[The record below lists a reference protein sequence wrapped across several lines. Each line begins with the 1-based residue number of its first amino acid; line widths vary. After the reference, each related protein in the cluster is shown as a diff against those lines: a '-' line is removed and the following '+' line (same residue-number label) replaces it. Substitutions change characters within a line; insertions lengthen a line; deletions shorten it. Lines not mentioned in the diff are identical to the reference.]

1 MNDFSPK
8 RKPLPLKDNRKGFA
22 LVLALALMSLVF
34 LLVISLVSLV
44 GTDLSLAELRKQ
56 RVLSQANA
64 KMGMMVAI
72 GELQKHLGP
81 DTRISGTADLLDE
94 RIESTDQ
101 FLQTKYDP
109 SITPTEGIDL
119 NENGEIDKLPFG
131 QRYWTGVWKHK
142 AANSN
147 DKDNPGISPSP
158 MNFEPGNSAS
168 KFTSYDSGFDSHPA
182 VEVAWLVSGN
192 EGYQKKLGIFSS
204 SGPFGDSLSEFL
216 DVPDGIFVDD
226 RSSPYGTEPNAWL
239 DFEKVVKTDKLLGLG
254 KNLTERSYHHPLIT
268 LPDPDLTGTT
278 DSNET
283 VWILKNPL
291 LKHTYDKG
299 IRDGSVKPEDWRN
312 HLIAEPVKVRKTSF
326 ALSEKEDK
334 PAVYAYWVADEGV
347 KAKLNLL
354 SSNTQKQVA
363 ESPNITTGFDLGFA
377 HPEKNQTQVID
388 ASSFAVFDQSAITSD
403 DTKNVRND
411 KISANFHSLTADS
424 FGVLSDSRSGGLRRD
439 LSALFGMPDQQFD
452 EYGFGGWFYKE
463 RVHYLKEFEPN
474 LKVVGASQRPHVERP
489 GGVASYQGEPIPN
502 PNSKAKANQWLD
514 RAGAPYINDYGVLA
528 AGPKWSV
535 LRDFH
540 NLYENVDNDSLTVR
554 EPTGGEPSNAYPDKF
569 PRSTGD
575 NLVVFDKRPYGAI
588 SNARGGAAEIRKQY
602 NYLRGIQNRPEP
614 SNHPISPVL
623 LEIKYGQAPFF
634 ENGKLGLAVLP
645 SVAFWNP
652 YDVTLTMEQDII
664 VEVPIQNEIQA
675 YNTKDW
681 DIFKKWWNHELKK
694 DSSTSFNGFSSSSS
708 SLPSSSEFN
717 FDQPDEALL
726 ASIWPPTFIDL
737 NGNGRW
743 DPGESGKRPPKFPP
757 VKPGRP
763 GGGGGGG
770 GPRPPWRRPIYTGDR
785 EDFWRKQFK
794 DVRHQERGMM
804 SNPDHRTFFRF
815 RNESNFTPL
824 FGHTSSI
831 RSNGRIPVFHIFR
844 QSRIELQPGR
854 SQFVRATGAVP
865 LRLRISGLKLA
876 PGEKAHFTVGSGA
889 TYDWNLISQVRNDPS
904 GRSKSLLDIPLVK
917 GPEIPVIA
925 KFFTDYTQPGSDP
938 ITVRHWLSHIKG
950 ISRAELENIDDK
962 GNILPGL
969 GGTPSPRGITLYL
982 ASGSSEFPIKKF
994 SKSFQIGLGAG
1005 LLDYANANSDLGL
1018 SRFMNLSGN
1027 KAPMNGFRL
1036 RWKLPGNSNKI
1047 VFHEFNP
1054 RSLVES
1060 FQTGSGHNWSM
1071 ETFFSTNFKGGGGNK
1086 ACNTWTSFYGGQMDD
1101 GTTYQGRERPPYRW
1115 NVHNPTSEPFADF
1128 DDFNITKH
1136 FTSSSTTGGS
1146 FVSGACFPLVDG
1158 SGEYCIGHFHEDQ
1171 NLDMEPQVAFDS
1183 AIMFGVP
1190 RSPLL
1195 SLVQFRHA
1203 NLNPYSQGP
1212 AYIVGNSYATTQV
1225 ARYKTWGR
1233 VRRIDF
1239 QPDMNIPFLI
1249 NKFSFEYLDQFTG
1262 NYFPVR
1268 LFPWDLANLD
1278 TGAGTVRDVENEF
1291 NHQNV
1296 TLDQSYYANQALF
1309 DGYFLSGDDRNSPS
1323 PSSATQSA
1331 NPRLI
1336 PYQNPDGYGIAQLEE
1351 DHRHQT
1357 NASNLLLNGAFNVN
1371 STSVEAWLSQLSSL
1385 KEYGENK
1392 VPFPRV
1398 IGESSSPEDVWSGY
1412 ASLTDDQLED
1422 LARYLVE
1429 EVKLRGPFLSLS
1441 DFVNRRVAR
1450 TSFASG
1456 NESLVWLPRD
1466 QWPRET
1472 RDTVLGLRGPV
1483 QAAIAKAGV
1492 NGAGFSTSKED
1503 MALPRVPEKRY
1514 IGPARAK
1521 TTQEFYYVGFKSN
1534 GTTSAD
1540 SKFGTHAISLQ
1551 RTLQSAIPKP
1561 SVANPDRNRAG
1572 HWFSFKQGWG
1582 AGVTQKNDLF
1592 PDPNINVRATRYHI
1606 DTNNAF
1612 RKDDTVANVGDWIPT
1627 PPILIPAVLQDPPNP
1642 YRQWTDQQGM
1652 QVSRERMNLKMDV
1665 YKNAFNFGEAPD
1677 SLLAVENVATGAN
1690 IPGWLTQADVL
1701 SPLAPSLAARSDTF
1715 TIRVMGE
1722 SPAGES
1728 NQMASRS
1735 WIEVTVQRLPDYVKS
1750 KLDPAHHRPHEPFED
1765 RNFDGIWNDRS
1776 EYWLDLNRNS
1786 TESDSSGKIQPITNG
1801 IEAGPDLPGVGDTGA
1816 RDRYAV
1822 GLPTD
1827 RKLNQDP
1834 HEEDLSNSDKDI
1846 SRKGINQR
1854 FGRKFKIIKFRWLR
1868 ENEV

>member
-1 MNDFSPK
+1 MNDLS
-8 RKPLPLKDNRKGFA
+8 RNANPLPRKNKSKGFA

-64 KMGMMVAI
+64 KMGMMVAL

-81 DTRISGTADLLDE
+81 DTRVSGTADLLDE
-94 RIESTDQ
+94 RVEQTSQ
-101 FLQTKYDP
+101 FLQNKYDP
-109 SITPTEGIDL
+109 NVTPSEGIDL
-119 NENGEIDKLPFG
+119 NENGAIDKLPFG

-142 AANSN
+142 AANNN
-147 DKDNPGISPSP
+147 DSDNPGVSP
-158 MNFEPGNSAS
+158 MPGNFEPGNSAS
-168 KFTSYDSGFDSHPA
+168 KYTTYDSGFDSHPA

-204 SGPFGDSLSEFL
+204 SGPFGNSLSDFL
-216 DVPDGIFVDD
+216 DVPDGILADD
-226 RSSPYGTEPNAWL
+226 RLPPYGSETNAWL
-239 DFEKVVKTDKLLGLG
+239 DFEKVVKTDKFFGLT
-254 KNLTERSYHHPLIT
+254 KPLTERSYHHPLID
-268 LPDPDLTGTT
+268 LPDPDLPSAP

-291 LKHTYDKG
+291 LKHTFDKG
-299 IRDGSVKPEDWRN
+299 VRDGSVDPEDWREY
-312 HLIAEPVKVRKTSF
+312 LVAEPVKVRKTSF
-326 ALSEKEDK
+326 ALSEREGKS
-334 PAVYAYWVADEGV
+334 AVYAYWVGDEGV

-354 SSNTQKQVA
+354 ASGYQNQVA
-363 ESPNITTGFDLGFA
+363 ESPNVDSGFDLRFSHA
-377 HPEKNQTQVID
+377 ERNQTQVID
-388 ASSFAVFDQSAITSD
+388 STSFAVFDQSAIDSD
-403 DTKNVRND
+403 SAKDVRKD
-411 KISANFHSLTADS
+411 KVSANYHALTADS
-424 FGVLSDSRSGGLRRD
+424 YGVISDSRSGGLKRD
-439 LSALFGMPDQQFD
+439 LSALFALPDQQFD
-452 EYGFGGWFYKE
+452 DYGFGGWFYKE

-474 LKVVGASQRPHVERP
+474 LQVVGARQRPHVERP
-489 GGVASYQGEPIPN
+489 GGVASYAGEPIPN

-540 NLYENVDNDSLTVR
+540 NLYEKVENEELVITES
-554 EPTGGEPSNAYPDKF
+554 TGGGSAFPDKF

-575 NLVVFDKRPYGAI
+575 NLVVFDSRPHGAI
-588 SNARGGAAEIRKQY
+588 SKSRGGAAEIRKQY

-614 SNHPISPVL
+614 SNHPVSPVL
-623 LEIKYGQAPFF
+623 VEIKYGQAPFF
-634 ENGKLGLAVLP
+634 ESGKLGLAVLP

-681 DIFKKWWNHELKK
+681 DIFKKWWNHELKRNTSTVSN
-694 DSSTSFNGFSSSSS
+694 DFSTSSTS
-708 SLPSSSEFN
+708 LPSHSEFN
-717 FDQPDEALL
+717 FDPDKHDLF
-726 ASIWPPTFIDL
+726 ASIWPNTFIDL

-743 DPGESGKRPPKFPP
+743 DPGETGRRPPRLPP

-763 GGGGGGG
+763 PGGGGGGG
-770 GPRPPWRRPIYTGDR
+770 ASRPWRRPIYSGDR
-785 EDFWRKQFK
+785 EDFWQKQFK
-794 DVRHQERGMM
+794 NVRHQERGMM
-804 SNPDHRTFFRF
+804 SNPDHRTFFGF
-815 RNESNFTPL
+815 RNQSDFTAL
-824 FGHTSSI
+824 FSHPSSI

-844 QSRIELQPGR
+844 QSRVELQQGR

-865 LRLRISGLKLA
+865 LRLRISSLKLA
-876 PGEKAHFTVGSGA
+876 PGEKAHFVVDSGA
-889 TYDWNLISQVRNDPS
+889 TYDWALINQVRNDPS
-904 GRSKSLLDIPLVK
+904 GRLKSMLDIPLVK
-917 GPEIPVIA
+917 GQEIPVVA

-938 ITVRHWLSHIKG
+938 VTVRHYLSHVKG
-950 ISRAELENIDDK
+950 ISRAELENIDDS
-962 GNILPGL
+962 GNILPGP
-969 GGTPSPRGITLYL
+969 GGTPSPRGITIYL
-982 ASGSSEFPIKKF
+982 ASGSNEHVIKKF
-994 SKSFQIGLGAG
+994 SKSFNIGVGSG
-1005 LLDYANANSDLGL
+1005 TCDYANADADLSL
-1018 SRFMNLSGN
+1018 NRFMNLSGN

-1036 RWKLPGNSNKI
+1036 RWKLPGDSDKI

-1060 FQTGSGHNWSM
+1060 FQTGSGHNWSV
-1071 ETFFSTNFKGGGGNK
+1071 EKFDSILHKGGGGGRK
-1086 ACNTWTSFYGGQMDD
+1086 CNTWTSFYGGQMPD
-1101 GTTYQGRERPPYRW
+1101 GTTYPGRERPPYRW
-1115 NVHNPTSEPFADF
+1115 RLNNPTSEPFADF
-1128 DDFNITKH
+1128 DDFNTTKH
-1136 FTSSSTTGGS
+1136 FMETTTTGRS
-1146 FVSGACFPLVDG
+1146 FVSGASFPLVDN
-1158 SGEYCIGHFHEDQ
+1158 SGEYCIGYFHEDQ
-1171 NLDMEPQVAFDS
+1171 NLDMESQAAFDS
-1183 AIMFGVP
+1183 AILFGVP

-1212 AYIVGNSYATTQV
+1212 AYVVGNSYATTQV

-1239 QPDMNIPFLI
+1239 QPDMDIPYLV

-1309 DGYFLSGDDRNSPS
+1309 DGYFLSGDNRRNPTLSSPV
-1323 PSSATQSA
+1323 QSA
-1331 NPRLI
+1331 NPRLV
-1336 PYQNPDGYGIAQLEE
+1336 PYLNADGVSHSPSDE

-1357 NASNLLLNGAFNVN
+1357 NAANLLINGAFNVN
-1371 STSVEAWLSQLSSL
+1371 STSVEAWVSQLSSL
-1385 KEYGENK
+1385 REYGESQT
-1392 VPFPRV
+1392 PFPRV
-1398 IGESSSPEDVWSGY
+1398 MSESSTPDDVWAGY
-1412 ASLTDDQLED
+1412 ASLTDDQLEE
-1422 LARYLVE
+1422 LAKYLVE

-1466 QWPRET
+1466 RWPRET

-1483 QAAIAKAGV
+1483 QAAIAKAGI
-1492 NGAGFSTSKED
+1492 NADGFSTSKD
-1503 MALPRVPEKRY
+1503 DLALPRVPAKRWT
-1514 IGPARAK
+1514 GPSRAK
-1521 TTQEFYYVGFKSN
+1521 KTQDFHFVGFQNN
-1534 GTTSAD
+1534 GTSSAD

-1551 RTLQSAIPKP
+1551 GLLRPAEPKP
-1561 SVANPDRNRAG
+1561 NVRNPDPNNRG
-1572 HWFSFKQGWG
+1572 HWYTFRQGWG

-1592 PDPNINVRATRYHI
+1592 PDPSIRVRATQYHV
-1606 DTNNAF
+1606 DTNNAY
-1612 RKDDTVANVGDWIPT
+1612 RADDTPANVGDWIPN
-1627 PPILIPAVLQDPPNP
+1627 PPVLIPAVQNDPPDP
-1642 YRQWTDQQGM
+1642 YRQWNDQLGM
-1652 QVSRERMNLKMDV
+1652 QISRERMPMKMDI
-1665 YKNAFNFGEAPD
+1665 YRNAFNFGEAPD
-1677 SLLAVENVATGAN
+1677 SLLAVENVATAAN

-1728 NQMASRS
+1728 NQMSSRS

-1786 TESDSSGKIQPITNG
+1786 TESDSSGKIRPITNG
-1801 IEAGPDLPGVGDTGA
+1801 IEAGPDLPGVGQTGA
-1816 RDRYAV
+1816 RNRYAL

-1834 HEEDLSNSDKDI
+1834 HEEVMSNSDKDI

>member
-1 MNDFSPK
+1 M
-8 RKPLPLKDNRKGFA
+8 
-22 LVLALALMSLVF
+22 VLALALMSLVF

-64 KMGMMVAI
+64 KMGMMVAL

-94 RIESTDQ
+94 RIEPTAQ
-101 FLQTKYDP
+101 FLQNKYDP
-109 SITPTEGIDL
+109 NTTPSSGIDL

-147 DKDNPGISPSP
+147 DKDNPGVSPSP

-204 SGPFGDSLSEFL
+204 SGPFGDNLSEFL
-216 DVPDGIFVDD
+216 DIPDGIFIDD
-226 RSSPYGTEPNAWL
+226 RPSPFGSEENAWL
-239 DFEKVVKTDKLLGLG
+239 DFEKVVKTDKLLGQAKQLS
-254 KNLTERSYHHPLIT
+254 ERSYHHPLVG
-268 LPDPDLTGTT
+268 LPDPDLPSSP
-278 DSNET
+278 DANET

-291 LKHTYDKG
+291 LKHSFDKG
-299 IRDGSVKPEDWRN
+299 VRDGTVNPDDWRD

-326 ALSEKEDK
+326 VLSESEDK
-334 PAVYAYWVADEGV
+334 SAVYAYWVGDEGV
-347 KAKLNLL
+347 KTKLNLL
-354 SSNTQKQVA
+354 TSSEQKQVA
-363 ESPNITTGFDLGFA
+363 EAPSVSSGFDLTFS
-377 HPEKNQTQVID
+377 HSERNQTQVMD
-388 ASSFAVFDQSAITSD
+388 ASSFAAFDQSAIDSESAND
-403 DTKNVRND
+403 IRND

-424 FGVLSDSRSGGLRRD
+424 FGVLSDSRSGGLKRD
-439 LSALFGMPDQQFD
+439 LSSLFAMSDQQFD
-452 EYGFGGWFYKE
+452 DYGFGGWFYKE

-474 LKVVGASQRPHVERP
+474 LKVVGARQQPHVEKP
-489 GGVASYQGEPIPN
+489 GGVASYAGEPIPN

-540 NLYENVDNDSLTVR
+540 NLYEKVESDTLTIS
-554 EPTGGEPSNAYPDKF
+554 ESTGNGPEVAYPDKF

-575 NLVVFDKRPYGAI
+575 NLVVFDKRPNGAI
-588 SNARGGAAEIRKQY
+588 NQARGGAAEIRKQY

-623 LEIKYGQAPFF
+623 VEIKYGQAPFF

-652 YDVTLTMEQDII
+652 YDVTLSMEQDII

-681 DIFKKWWNHELKK
+681 DIFKKWWNHELK
-694 DSSTSFNGFSSSSS
+694 DDTSTVSNGFSSSSTS
-708 SLPSSSEFN
+708 VPSKSEFDLN
-717 FDQPDEALL
+717 PADDSLF
-726 ASIWPPTFIDL
+726 ASIWPNTFIDL

-743 DPGESGKRPPKFPP
+743 DRGEPGKRPPRLPP

-763 GGGGGGG
+763 PGGGGGGG
-770 GPRPPWRRPIYTGDR
+770 SAPRPWRRPIYSGDR
-785 EDFWRKQFK
+785 EDFWKKNFK
-794 DVRHQERGMM
+794 LVRHQERGKM
-804 SNPDHRTFFRF
+804 SNSDHRTFYRF
-815 RNESNFTPL
+815 RNESDFTPL
-824 FGHTSSI
+824 FSHPSSI

-844 QSRIELQPGR
+844 QSRVELRPGS

-865 LRLRISGLKLA
+865 LRLRISDLVLE

-889 TYDWNLISQVRNDPS
+889 TYDWALINRVRNDPS
-904 GRSKSLLDIPLVK
+904 GQTKSLLDIPLVK

-925 KFFTDYTQPGSDP
+925 KFFTDYTQSGSDP
-938 ITVRHWLSHIKG
+938 VTVRHWLSHIKG
-950 ISRAELENIDDK
+950 ISRAELENIDDQ

-982 ASGSSEFPIKKF
+982 ASGSTEFPIKKF
-994 SKSFQIGLGAG
+994 SKSFQIGIGTNTC
-1005 LLDYANANSDLGL
+1005 DYANADADLSL
-1018 SRFMNLSGN
+1018 NRFRNLSGN
-1027 KAPMNGFRL
+1027 RAPMNGFRL
-1036 RWKLPGNSNKI
+1036 RWKLPGDSNKI

-1060 FQTGSGHNWSM
+1060 FQTGSGHNWST
-1071 ETFFSTNFKGGGGNK
+1071 EKFDSTHFKGSGDNQK
-1086 ACNTWTSFYGGQMDD
+1086 KNCNTWTSFYGGQMDD
-1101 GTTYQGRERPPYRW
+1101 GTTYSGRERPPYRW
-1115 NVHNPTSEPFADF
+1115 NENNPTSEPFADF
-1128 DDFNITKH
+1128 DDFNTTKH
-1136 FTSSSTTGGS
+1136 FMASSTTGGS
-1146 FVSGACFPLVDG
+1146 FVSGAVFPLVDD

-1171 NLDMEPQVAFDS
+1171 NMDMEGQVAFDA

-1195 SLVQFRHA
+1195 SLMQFRHA

-1212 AYIVGNSYATTQV
+1212 AYVIGNSYATTQV

-1239 QPDMNIPFLI
+1239 QPNMDIPYLI

-1262 NYFPVR
+1262 NYFPIR

-1278 TGAGTVRDVENEF
+1278 MGAGTVRDVENEF

-1309 DGYFLSGDDRNSPS
+1309 DGYFLSGDDRTNPTLYSPIQ
-1323 PSSATQSA
+1323 PA

-1336 PYQNPDGYGIAQLEE
+1336 PYRSPNHDNTSSSNE

-1357 NASNLLLNGAFNVN
+1357 NASNLLVNGAFNVN
-1371 STSVEAWLSQLSSL
+1371 STSVEAWVSQLSSL
-1385 KEYGENK
+1385 KEYGKNK
-1392 VPFPRV
+1392 TPFPRV
-1398 IGESSSPEDVWSGY
+1398 MGESSSPDDVWAGY

-1466 QWPRET
+1466 RWPRET

-1483 QAAIAKAGV
+1483 QAAIAKAGI
-1492 NGAGFSTSKED
+1492 NSDGFSTPQKD
-1503 MALPRVPEKRY
+1503 LALPRVPLKRWN
-1514 IGPARAK
+1514 GPPRAK
-1521 TTQEFYYVGFKSN
+1521 TTQEFTYVGFKNN
-1534 GTTSAD
+1534 GTSSGD

-1551 RTLQSAIPKP
+1551 GTLRPAAPKP
-1561 SVANPDRNRAG
+1561 NVRNPNPNQRG
-1572 HWFSFKQGWG
+1572 HWFTFNQGWG
-1582 AGVTQKNDLF
+1582 AGVTRENNRF
-1592 PDPNINVRATRYHI
+1592 PDPKIKVRATRYHV
-1606 DTNNAF
+1606 DTNNAY
-1612 RKDDTVANVGDWIPT
+1612 REDDSIANVGDWIPN
-1627 PPILIPAVLQDPPNP
+1627 PPLLIPAVQKNPPDP
-1642 YRQWTDQQGM
+1642 YRQWNDQEGM
-1652 QVSRERMNLKMDV
+1652 LVERHTIDMKMDI

-1690 IPGWLTQADVL
+1690 IPGWLTQADLL
-1701 SPLAPSLAARSDTF
+1701 SPLAPALAARSDTF

-1750 KLDPAHHRPHEPFED
+1750 KLDPSHHRPHEPFED
-1765 RNFDGIWNDRS
+1765 RNFDGIWNGRE

-1786 TESDSSGKIQPITNG
+1786 TETDSSGKIQPITNG
-1801 IEAGPDLPGVGDTGA
+1801 IESGPDLPGIGDTGA
-1816 RDRYAV
+1816 RNRYAV

-1834 HEEDLSNSDKDI
+1834 HEEVLSNSDKDI

>member
-1 MNDFSPK
+1 MNDLAHN
-8 RKPLPLKDNRKGFA
+8 RKPLPQKNKSKGFA

-34 LLVISLVSLV
+34 LLVISLVTLV

-64 KMGMMVAI
+64 KMGMMVAL

-81 DTRISGTADLLDE
+81 DTRISGTADMLDE
-94 RIESTDQ
+94 RIEQTSQ

-109 SITPTEGIDL
+109 NVTPSDGIDL

-142 AANSN
+142 AANDN
-147 DKDNPGISPSP
+147 NKDNPGISPTP
-158 MNFEPGNSAS
+158 GNFEPGNSAS
-168 KFTSYDSGFDSHPA
+168 KFTTYDSGFDSHPA

-204 SGPFGDSLSEFL
+204 SGPFGNQLSEFL
-216 DVPDGIFVDD
+216 DIPDGIFVDD
-226 RSSPYGTEPNAWL
+226 RPSPYGTETNAWL
-239 DFEKVVKTDKLLGLG
+239 DFENVVRTDKLFGQA
-254 KNLTERSYHHPLIT
+254 KQLTERSYHHPMID
-268 LPDPDLTGTT
+268 LPDPDLPSAP

-299 IRDGSVKPEDWRN
+299 VRDGSVNPDDWRD

-326 ALSEKEDK
+326 ALSEREDK
-334 PAVYAYWVADEGV
+334 SAVYAYWVGDDGV

-354 SSNTQKQVA
+354 SAGDQKQIA
-363 ESPNITTGFDLGFA
+363 ESPNVESGVDLTFT
-377 HPEKNQTQVID
+377 HPERNQTHVID
-388 ASSFAVFDQSAITSD
+388 STSFAVFDQSAIDSD
-403 DTKNVRND
+403 SAKDIRND
-411 KISANFHSLTADS
+411 KISVNYHALTADS
-424 FGVLSDSRSGGLRRD
+424 YGVLSDSRSGGLKRD
-439 LSALFGMPDQQFD
+439 LSALFAMSDQQFD
-452 EYGFGGWFYKE
+452 DYGFGGWFYKE

-474 LKVVGASQRPHVERP
+474 LKVVGATQRPHVEKP
-489 GGVASYQGEPIPN
+489 GGVADYAGQPIPN

-540 NLYENVDNDSLTVR
+540 NLYEEVEDDTLTVT
-554 EPTGGEPSNAYPDKF
+554 ESTSGEPNAAYPDKF

-575 NLVVFDKRPYGAI
+575 NLVVFDSRPHGAI
-588 SNARGGAAEIRKQY
+588 SKARGGAAEIRKQY

-645 SVAFWNP
+645 SVALWNP
-652 YDVTLTMEQDII
+652 YDVTLTMDQDII

-681 DIFKKWWNHELKK
+681 DIFKKWWNHELKRNTSSVSNGFST
-694 DSSTSFNGFSSSSS
+694 SSTS
-708 SLPSSSEFN
+708 LPSNSEFN
-717 FDQPDEALL
+717 FDPDDDALF
-726 ASIWPPTFIDL
+726 ASIWPNTFIDL

-743 DPGESGKRPPKFPP
+743 DPGETGRRPPRLPP
-757 VKPGRP
+757 VKPGKP

-770 GPRPPWRRPIYTGDR
+770 GSRRWRRPIYSGDR
-785 EDFWRKQFK
+785 HDFWDKQFK
-794 DVRHQERGMM
+794 HVSHQERNKI
-804 SNPDHRTFFRF
+804 SNAANRNFFRF
-815 RNESNFTPL
+815 RNESDFTPL
-824 FGHTSSI
+824 FSHPSSI
-831 RSNGRIPVFHIFR
+831 RSNGKIPVFHIFR
-844 QSRIELQPGR
+844 QSRVELQSGR
-854 SQFVRATGAVP
+854 STFVRATGAVP
-865 LRLRISGLKLA
+865 LRLRISSLKLD
-876 PGEKAHFTVGSGA
+876 PGEKAHFVVESGA
-889 TYDWNLISQVRNDPS
+889 TYDWSLIKQVRNDPS

-938 ITVRHWLSHIKG
+938 VTVRHWLSHIKG
-950 ISRAELENIDDK
+950 ITRAELENIDET

-969 GGTPSPRGITLYL
+969 GGTPSPRGITIYL
-982 ASGSSEFPIKKF
+982 ASGSNEFAIKKF
-994 SKSFQIGLGAG
+994 SKSFNIGIGG
-1005 LLDYANANSDLGL
+1005 GINDYANANSDLSL
-1018 SRFMNLSGN
+1018 NRFKNLSGN

-1036 RWKLPGNSNKI
+1036 RWNLPGDSDKI

-1060 FQTGSGHNWSM
+1060 FQTGSGHNWSV
-1071 ETFFSTNFKGGGGNK
+1071 EKFDSNHYKGHGGNK
-1086 ACNTWTSFYGGQMDD
+1086 ACNTWTKFYVGK
-1101 GTTYQGRERPPYRW
+1101 ERPPYRW
-1115 NVHNPTSEPFADF
+1115 NEHNPTSEPFADF
-1128 DDFNITKH
+1128 DDFNTTKH
-1136 FTSSSTTGGS
+1136 FTESSATGRS
-1146 FVSGACFPLVDG
+1146 FVPGAAFPLVDD
-1158 SGEYCIGHFHEDQ
+1158 SGEYCIGYFHEDQ
-1171 NLDMEPQVAFDS
+1171 NLDMEGQAAFDS

-1190 RSPLL
+1190 RTPLL

-1212 AYIVGNSYATTQV
+1212 AYVVGNSYATTQV

-1239 QPDMNIPFLI
+1239 QPDMDIPYLV
-1249 NKFSFEYLDQFTG
+1249 NKFSFDYLDQFTG

-1309 DGYFLSGDDRNSPS
+1309 DGYFLSGDDRNNPS
-1323 PSSATQSA
+1323 LSSSLQSA
-1331 NPRLI
+1331 NPRLV
-1336 PYQNPDGYGIAQLEE
+1336 PYRNADAVGNSQSGE

-1357 NASNLLLNGAFNVN
+1357 NASNLLINGAFNVN
-1371 STSVEAWLSQLSSL
+1371 STSVEAWVSQLSSL
-1385 KEYGENK
+1385 RKYGESK
-1392 VPFPRV
+1392 TPFPRV
-1398 IGESSSPEDVWSGY
+1398 IGESSAPDDVWAGY

-1456 NESLVWLPRD
+1456 NESLVWLKRD
-1466 QWPRET
+1466 KWPRET

-1483 QAAIAKAGV
+1483 QAAIAKAGI
-1492 NGAGFSTSKED
+1492 NGEGFSTSKD
-1503 MALPRVPEKRY
+1503 DLALPRVPQKRWVMT
-1514 IGPARAK
+1514 GGAKGRAM
-1521 TTQEFYYVGFKSN
+1521 TTQEFSLVGFKNN
-1534 GTTSAD
+1534 GLSSVD
-1540 SKFGTHAISLQ
+1540 SKFGSHAISLQ
-1551 RTLQSAIPKP
+1551 GTLRPASPKP
-1561 SVANPDRNRAG
+1561 NVGNPDRNNRG
-1572 HWFSFKQGWG
+1572 HWYTYAQGWG

-1592 PDPNINVRATRYHI
+1592 PDPLIMVRATRYHV
-1606 DTNNAF
+1606 DTNNAY
-1612 RKDDTVANVGDWIPT
+1612 RADDSIANVGDWIPN
-1627 PPILIPAVLQDPPNP
+1627 PPVLIPAVQKDPPDP
-1642 YRQWTDQQGM
+1642 YRQWNDQQGM
-1652 QVSRERMNLKMDV
+1652 QVSRERMPMKMDI

-1750 KLDPAHHRPHEPFED
+1750 KLDPAYHRPHEPFED
-1765 RNFDGIWNDRS
+1765 RNLDGIWNGRE

-1801 IEAGPDLPGVGDTGA
+1801 IEAGPDLPGIGKTGA
-1816 RDRYAV
+1816 RNRYAV

-1834 HEEDLSNSDKDI
+1834 HEEVLSNSDKDI